1 MQGIKMAATI
11 KRVIIIGGGI
21 GGLCAAI
28 ALRRTGLDVAVYEQA
43 EELRAVGAGLTIWAN
58 AIKALRKLGVADAV
72 ISAGSKIERGE
83 LRTSGGRVLSRSHPG
98 ELEQRFGEPTVA
110 LHRADLHEI
119 LLDALPDG
127 TVRLGAKC
135 LGFEEDEEGVSA
147 SFSDGQTDRA
157 QLLVGADGI
166 HSVIREQ
173 LFPEVKLRY
182 SGYTTWR
189 GVVQTRDEAA
199 LGTTS
204 ETWGCGARFG
214 IVRID
219 RERVYWF
226 STANVEAGRKLS
238 AAESKSFLLEHF
250 KGWHHPVGLLI
261 ESTPPEHILHN
272 DIYDIAPMKRW
283 CRGRVALLGD
293 SAHPTTPNMGQGAC
307 MAIESSLALARCLR
321 QSDDMEASLSRYERE
336 RMPRTAWITNQSWR
350 IGRIGQFQNRILCAL
365 RDAFVQLAPDSLT
378 IKQIERAVEHE
389 EQA

>member
-1 MQGIKMAATI
+1 MDAYI
-11 KRVIIIGGGI
+11 KRVVIIGGGI
-21 GGLCAAI
+21 GGLCAGLS
-28 ALRRTGLDVAVYEQA
+28 LRKAGLEVLIYEQA

-58 AIKALRKLGVADAV
+58 AIKALRKLGVADEV
-72 ISAGSKIERGE
+72 IRAGAKIERGA
-83 LRTSGGRVLSRSHPG
+83 LRTSTGRVLSRTHQG

-110 LHRADLHEI
+110 LHRADLHDI
-119 LLDALPDG
+119 LLNALPTG
-127 TVRLGAKC
+127 TVQLAERC
-135 LGFEEDEEGVSA
+135 TGFEEDAEGVA
-147 SFSDGQTDRA
+147 CSFAGGKTDRG

-166 HSVIREQ
+166 HSVIRAR

-189 GVVQTRDEAA
+189 GVVETRDEAA

-226 STANVEAGRKLS
+226 STANVEAGLKLS
-238 AAESKSFLLEHF
+238 PAEGKSFLLEQF
-250 KGWHHPVGLLI
+250 KGWHHPVELLI
-261 ESTPPEHILHN
+261 ESTPAEHILHN

-283 CRGRVALLGD
+283 SRGRVALLGD
-293 SAHPTTPNMGQGAC
+293 AAHPTTPNMGQGAC

-321 QSDDMEASLSRYERE
+321 QSDNLTEGLRHYERE
-336 RMPRTAWITNQSWR
+336 RMPRTAWITKQSRR
-350 IGRIGQFQNRILCAL
+350 IGRIGQFQSRLLCTL

-378 IKQIERAVEHE
+378 VKQIERAVEHDE
-389 EQA
+389 EE

>member
-1 MQGIKMAATI
+1 MAAAI

-28 ALRRTGLDVAVYEQA
+28 SLRRIGLDVAVYEQA

-72 ISAGSKIERGE
+72 IQAGSKIERGE
-83 LRTSGGRVLSRSHPG
+83 LRTSDGRVLSRSRPG

-110 LHRADLHEI
+110 IHRADLHDI
-119 LLDALPDG
+119 LLDALSPE
-127 TVRLGAKC
+127 TVRLNAKC
-135 LGFEEDEEGVSA
+135 IRFEEDEDGVSA
-147 SFSDGQTDRA
+147 SFSDGQDDRA
-157 QLLVGADGI
+157 NLLVGADGI
-166 HSVIREQ
+166 HSIIREQ
-173 LFPEVKLRY
+173 LFPEVKPRY
-182 SGYTTWR
+182 SGYATWR
-189 GVVQTRDEAA
+189 GVVKTRDEAA

-219 RERVYWF
+219 RERIYWF
-226 STANVEAGRKLS
+226 ATANAEAGRKLS
-238 AAESKSFLLEHF
+238 PTESKSFLLEYF
-250 KGWHHPVGLLI
+250 KGWHHPVELLI
-261 ESTPPEHILHN
+261 ESTPTEHILYN
-272 DIYDIAPMKRW
+272 DIYDIAPMKKW

-307 MAIESSLALARCLR
+307 MAIESSLALSRCLR
-321 QSDDMEASLSRYERE
+321 QAGDLAESLRRYERE

-350 IGRIGQFQNRILCAL
+350 IGRIGQFRSRFLCTL

-378 IKQIERAVEHE
+378 IKQIERAVNHE
-389 EQA
+389 EQL

>member
-1 MQGIKMAATI
+1 MAAEI

-28 ALRRTGLDVAVYEQA
+28 SLRRIGLDVAVYEQA
-43 EELRAVGAGLTIWAN
+43 EELRAIGAGLTIWAN
-58 AIKALRKLGVADAV
+58 AIKALRKLGVAGEV
-72 ISAGSKIERGE
+72 IKAGSKIERGE
-83 LRTSGGRVLSRSHPG
+83 LRTSTGRVLSRTHTG

-110 LHRADLHEI
+110 IHRADLHEI
-119 LLDALPDG
+119 LLGALPPG
-127 TVRLGAKC
+127 TVRLNAKC
-135 LGFEEDEEGVSA
+135 IRFEEDEAGVSVH
-147 SFSDGQTDRA
+147 FSDGQMDRG

-166 HSVIREQ
+166 HSVVREQ

-189 GVVQTRDEAA
+189 GVVETLDEAA

-219 RERVYWF
+219 RERIYWF
-226 STANVEAGRKLS
+226 STANVPPGQRLS
-238 AAESKSFLLEHF
+238 PAESKSYLLEHF
-250 KGWHHPVGLLI
+250 KDWHHPVKLLI
-261 ESTPPEHILHN
+261 ESTPAEHILHN
-272 DIYDIAPMKRW
+272 DIYDIAPMKKW
-283 CRGRVALLGD
+283 CRGRIALLGD

-321 QSDDMEASLSRYERE
+321 QTDDLAASLRRYERE

-350 IGRIGQFQNRILCAL
+350 IGRIGQFQSRLLCTL
-365 RDAFVQLAPDSLT
+365 RDLFVQLAPDSLT
-378 IKQIERAVEHE
+378 IKQIVRAVEHE
-389 EQA
+389 EQL

>member
-1 MQGIKMAATI
+1 MAASL

-28 ALRRTGLDVAVYEQA
+28 SLRRIGLDVMVYEQA

-72 ISAGSKIERGE
+72 IKAGSKIERGE
-83 LRTSGGRVLSRSHPG
+83 LRTSTGRVLSRSHPG
-98 ELEQRFGEPTVA
+98 ELEQRFGEPTIA
-110 LHRADLHEI
+110 IHRADLHDI
-119 LLDALPDG
+119 LLDALPPE
-127 TVRLGAKC
+127 TVRLNSRCVRFAD
-135 LGFEEDEEGVSA
+135 DEEGVRV
-147 SFSDGQTDRA
+147 SFSDGQEDRA
-157 QLLVGADGI
+157 HLLVGADGI

-189 GVVQTRDEAA
+189 GVVATRDEAA

-204 ETWGCGARFG
+204 EAWGCGARFG

-219 RERVYWF
+219 SERVYWF

-238 AAESKSFLLEHF
+238 PAESKSFLLEYF
-250 KGWHHPVGLLI
+250 KGWHHPVELLI
-261 ESTPPEHILHN
+261 ESTPAEHILHN
-272 DIYDIAPMKRW
+272 DIHDIAPMKRW
-283 CRGRVALLGD
+283 CRNRVALLGD

-321 QSDDMEASLSRYERE
+321 QTDDLSLSLRRYERE

-350 IGRIGQFQNRILCAL
+350 IGRIGQFENRLLCTL

-389 EQA
+389 EQL